1 MHGCTARWIDQ
12 ATGELT
18 SEGARKTRRAVLQ
31 QHCPMSSAEEVLAA
45 LHDADDSTEEAAD
58 QEEQGAL
65 LTVVVHLVGE
75 EGPESAPL
83 SVEVGGGAA
92 NALRC
97 VLLCPLQVL
106 FLLRA
111 CWQSSDKETF
121 SFGALLKKSLS
132 FERRISLT
140 GALLHGAGSSRRRT
154 QWKACHRRR
163 SCPMSP
169 SPRPLG

>member
-1 MHGCTARWIDQ
+1 MSERAGAPERTSLECARADGRRSVVGARTARWIDQ
-12 ATGELT
+12 AQGELT
-18 SEGARKTRRAVLQ
+18 SEGARKTRREVLQ

-75 EGPESAPL
+75 EGTESAPL

-106 FLLRA
+106 VFLLRA
-111 CWQSSDKETF
+111 VL
-121 SFGALLKKSLS
+121 AV
-132 FERRISLT
+132 I
-140 GALLHGAGSSRRRT
+140 
-154 QWKACHRRR
+154 
-163 SCPMSP
+163 
-169 SPRPLG
+169 

>member
-1 MHGCTARWIDQ
+1 
-12 ATGELT
+12 
-18 SEGARKTRRAVLQ
+18 
-31 QHCPMSSAEEVLAA
+31 MSSAEEVLAA

-106 FLLRA
+106 F
-111 CWQSSDKETF
+111 F
-121 SFGALLKKSLS
+121 SLAG
-132 FERRISLT
+132 R
-140 GALLHGAGSSRRRT
+140 AGSHLIRRLSRSERGS
-154 QWKACHRRR
+154 R
-163 SCPMSP
+163 SLF
-169 SPRPLG
+169 PLSDGSH